1 MYHTDNIE
9 DAAIHCKA
17 GEEVCFVVTDRNR
30 FTLFQFCYFQLKH
43 KTLKEFHCI
52 SYRKDKDW
60 LYYLLRGVEKLN
72 GGNYKLRYE
81 GSA

>member
-17 GEEVCFVVTDRNR
+17 GEEVCFILTDRNR

-43 KTLKEFHCI
+43 KTLREFHCI
-52 SYRKDKDW
+52 VYRKEKDI
-60 LYYLLRGVEKLN
+60 LYYLLRFVAKLN
-72 GGNYKLRYE
+72 CGKYELRYE
-81 GSA
+81 GRA